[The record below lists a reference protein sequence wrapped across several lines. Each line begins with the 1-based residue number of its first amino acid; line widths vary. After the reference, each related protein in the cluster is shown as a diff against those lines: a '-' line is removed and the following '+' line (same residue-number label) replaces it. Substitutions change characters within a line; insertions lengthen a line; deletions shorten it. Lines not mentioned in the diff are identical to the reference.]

1 MEAAR
6 QNHGCRMSGLTAQ
19 INRPDYNGMPPYCCW
34 FSKLKNEFAL
44 LPDEYEGC
52 LRVFQ
57 ERGTKTLADWL
68 EYYNNLAV
76 GPFLEALEKMRG
88 FYSGLDVNIFKDS
101 VSLPGV
107 SLQYLL
113 HGTIQGLNAPEL
125 YAPGKEAY
133 EILKGAVVGG
143 PSLVFTRKY
152 EGGGGDG
159 DKIA

>member
-19 INRPDYNGMPPYCCW
+19 INRIIMDCHRIVVGSQNWRM
-34 FSKLKNEFAL
+34 S
-44 LPDEYEGC
+44 LPCHRTSMQDACEC
-52 LRVFQ
+52 SR
-57 ERGTKTLADWL
+57 RGEVKTLADWL

-76 GPFLEALEKMRG
+76 GSFLEALEKMRG

-133 EILKGAVVGG
+133 EILKGAVMGG

-152 EGGGGDG
+152 EGAEGGDG

>member
-1 MEAAR
+1 MQDACECSR
-6 QNHGCRMSGLTAQ
+6 
-19 INRPDYNGMPPYCCW
+19 
-34 FSKLKNEFAL
+34 
-44 LPDEYEGC
+44 
-52 LRVFQ
+52 
-57 ERGTKTLADWL
+57 RGEVKTLADWL

-152 EGGGGDG
+152 EGGGGGTAIRSRKYENARTCQRMLDY
-159 DKIA
+159 DANAC